1 MVESA
6 VVKKEDFLSPLEAL
20 NLRLQKTP
28 DKIAMV
34 QPLGNGQLREYS
46 WKQMGDEVQKMA
58 GYLVSLNLAPG
69 SHIALIS
76 KNCAEWIMAD
86 LAIWMAGH
94 VSIPLYP
101 SLTAS
106 SVRQIMEHSESRH
119 AFIGKLDEWDE
130 MSQGVPEG
138 VHRIAFEMAPES
150 ARQTADAQWEKIVAS
165 QAPLNQWAERRDD
178 ELATIIYTSGTTGM
192 PKGVMHSF
200 GSLKVVGSRATMAY
214 QLDQDDRVI
223 SYLPL
228 AHVAERV
235 AIELAFLFVGM
246 KVFFAESLQTF
257 GDDIKR
263 AQPTVFFA
271 VPRIWSKFYQ
281 KAGEKVPPHKLK
293 RLLSIPLLRTIIK
306 RKVLGA
312 MGLDKCRIA
321 LSGAAALSQEL
332 INWFHD
338 LGLDIL
344 EVYGMTENL
353 AWSHTT
359 PEGGQRVGWV
369 GTPNDGV
376 ECRLGEGGEI
386 LVKSPG
392 TMMGYYKEPELT
404 RNTFADDEQQWLRTG
419 DVGEIDASGYMRIT
433 GRTKELFKTEKGKYV
448 APAPIETRLV
458 ALQGIEQASVMGDGL
473 PQPIVLVDLGEEERA
488 ALGRDADATKARL
501 EPLFAAHL
509 QRVNEQ
515 LDAHE
520 RLDALVVV
528 SEPWT
533 VENGVM
539 TPTLKIKRNQLQKLY
554 GDRFATWSR
563 QRGIIWE

>member
-1 MVESA
+1 MTASA
-6 VVKKEDFLSPLEAL
+6 TAQENF
-20 NLRLQKTP
+20 KTP
-28 DKIAMV
+28 LAALADRLKHRADRLAMV
-34 QPLGNGQLREYS
+34 QPLGGGALREYT
-46 WKQMGDEVQKMA
+46 WGEMGEQIQKMA

-101 SLTAS
+101 TLTAE
-106 SVRQIMEHSESRH
+106 SVEKIMVHSEARH
-119 AFIGKLDEWDE
+119 AFVGKLDDWDE
-130 MSQGVPEG
+130 MRKGMPKG
-138 VHRIAFEMAPES
+138 VHQIAFQMAPPQ
-150 ARQTADAQWEKIVAS
+150 AQQDADAHWDKIMVT
-165 QAPLNQWAERRDD
+165 QAPLDDWAERRRD

-200 GSLKVVGSRATMAY
+200 GALMAVGNRAATTYA
-214 QLDQDDRVI
+214 LSADDRVI

-235 AIELAFLFVGM
+235 AIELGFLYVGM
-246 KVFFAESLQTF
+246 PVYFAESLQTF
-257 GDDIKR
+257 GEDIKR
-263 AQPTVFFA
+263 ARPTLFFA

-281 KAGEKVPPHKLK
+281 KASERIPPEKLRKLLK
-293 RLLSIPLLRTIIK
+293 IPLVNRLIRK
-306 RKVLGA
+306 KVLGA
-312 MGLDKCRIA
+312 MGLDQCRIA
-321 LSGAAALSQEL
+321 LSGAAALSQDL

-369 GTPNDGV
+369 GTPNAGV

-386 LVKSPG
+386 QVKSPG
-392 TMMGYYKEPELT
+392 SMLGYFKEKQMS
-404 RNTFADDEQQWLRTG
+404 RDAFADDVWLHTG
-419 DVGEIDASGYMRIT
+419 DVGEIDKDGYLRIT
-433 GRTKELFKTEKGKYV
+433 GRVKELYKTEKGKYV
-448 APAPIETRLV
+448 APAPIEIRLIT
-458 ALQGIEQASVMGDGL
+458 QPGIEQACVMGDGL
-473 PQPIVLVDLGEEERA
+473 PQSIGLVDLGEEERA
-488 ALGRDADATKARL
+488 ALKRDAAATRARL
-501 EPLFAAHL
+501 APLFAAHL
-509 QRVNEQ
+509 KQVNEH

-528 SEPWT
+528 DTPWT
-533 VENGVM
+533 IENGTL
-539 TPTLKIKRNQLQKLY
+539 TPTLKIKRSVLEKQY
-554 GDRFATWSR
+554 ASR
-563 QRGIIWE
+563 LAAWGKQGGVIWE